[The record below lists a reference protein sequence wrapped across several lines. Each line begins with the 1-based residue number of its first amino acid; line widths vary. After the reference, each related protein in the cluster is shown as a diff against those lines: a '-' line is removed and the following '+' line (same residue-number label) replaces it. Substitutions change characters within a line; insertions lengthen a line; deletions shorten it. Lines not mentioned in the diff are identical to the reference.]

1 MGQVS
6 RQLRMACV
14 ETSVETGE
22 FIQIL
27 HSGTDRWLAIR
38 TCGAKHPE
46 VIVYASLHSTVS
58 DNVKAQI
65 ASLLC
70 TQECAIQLKFVNVVN
85 QAGGCDCGVF
95 TIVYPTTLCLGKYSF
110 NQVQM
115 RNHLKQ
121 CLEKEH
127 FTMFP
132 IKER

>member
-1 MGQVS
+1 
-6 RQLRMACV
+6 MACV

-27 HSGTDRWLAIR
+27 HSGTDHWLAIR

-46 VIVYASLHSTVS
+46 VIVYDSLHSTVS

-110 NQVQM
+110 NQAQM

-127 FTMFP
+127 FTIFP